1 MGHARGFTL
10 IELMVVMTILGIL
23 VSIAVPQYSKYRTH
37 AYDTQAKMDLRGV
50 AIAEE
55 AYYVDSSAYLSCA
68 NESCHSLPGIAALS
82 KGVTLTINSTETGF
96 VGTSTHRKGSGKIF
110 TWDTSKGGAAQ

>member
-1 MGHARGFTL
+1 MASNRGFTL

-23 VSIAVPQYSKYRTH
+23 ISIAVPQYSKYRTH

-55 AYYVDSSAYLSCA
+55 AYYVDSESYLACA
-68 NESCHSLPGIAALS
+68 NETCRSLPGITALS
-82 KGVTLTINSTETGF
+82 KGVLLAIDSTETGF
-96 VGTSTHRKGSGKIF
+96 VGTSTHKKGSGKTF
-110 TWDTSKGGAAQ
+110 TWDTSQGGAIN